1 MAHLFEHITSLSDL
15 AEQIRDWRSFADPD
29 VYDDGGGF
37 AQLFAA
43 CLDHLGRHA
52 LPIEIEDIGERLT
65 HEQAQMVLRLAQA
78 LQRNPAAWR
87 ESPTP

>member
-1 MAHLFEHITSLSDL
+1 MAHLFEHITSLGDL
-15 AEQIRDWRSFADPD
+15 AERIRTWTSFADPD
-29 VYDDGGGF
+29 IYDDGGLV
-37 AQLFAA
+37 QLLAA

-65 HEQAQMVLRLAQA
+65 HEQAEMVLRLAKA
-78 LQRNPAAWR
+78 LQRTPGAWR